1 MRYGMAIDLKRC
13 MGCQTCMTSCR
24 TANNLP
30 TGNWWNRVITDG
42 GESLDSPD
50 GEYPNCTLQHYPVTC
65 QHCEN
70 APCVEVC
77 PTGATM
83 KDEETGIVTVDA
95 ETCIGCKTCMQACPY
110 EVRVYN
116 DGEPKYAMEFAV
128 GFADAPQHVSNTV
141 EKCTMCSNLIA
152 RGEKPM
158 CVQACV
164 GYARFFGDLDDPN
177 SEVSKLIAEREWS
190 SCFPSRELIRRC
202 TTSSSFSACPTRLMD
217 PSPPPSAKGPF
228 RGWRLAVAPNAIKA
242 TSAPGSA
249 RFRWRA

>member
-110 EVRVYN
+110 
-116 DGEPKYAMEFAV
+116 
-128 GFADAPQHVSNTV
+128 
-141 EKCTMCSNLIA
+141 
-152 RGEKPM
+152 
-158 CVQACV
+158 
-164 GYARFFGDLDDPN
+164 
-177 SEVSKLIAEREWS
+177 
-190 SCFPSRELIRRC
+190 
-202 TTSSSFSACPTRLMD
+202 
-217 PSPPPSAKGPF
+217 
-228 RGWRLAVAPNAIKA
+228 
-242 TSAPGSA
+242 
-249 RFRWRA
+249 

>member
-1 MRYGMAIDLKRC
+1 MRYGLAIDLKRC

-177 SEVSKLIAEREWS
+177 SEVSKLIAEREWEQLLPEQGTN
-190 SCFPSRELIRRC
+190 PSVYYL
-202 TTSSSFSACPTRLMD
+202 
-217 PSPPPSAKGPF
+217 K
-228 RGWRLAVAPNAIKA
+228 
-242 TSAPGSA
+242 
-249 RFRWRA
+249 

>member
-77 PTGATM
+77 PTGAT
-83 KDEETGIVTVDA
+83 TVSY
-95 ETCIGCKTCMQACPY
+95 THLTLPTIL
-110 EVRVYN
+110 RV
-116 DGEPKYAMEFAV
+116 
-128 GFADAPQHVSNTV
+128 
-141 EKCTMCSNLIA
+141 
-152 RGEKPM
+152 
-158 CVQACV
+158 
-164 GYARFFGDLDDPN
+164 
-177 SEVSKLIAEREWS
+177 
-190 SCFPSRELIRRC
+190 
-202 TTSSSFSACPTRLMD
+202 
-217 PSPPPSAKGPF
+217 
-228 RGWRLAVAPNAIKA
+228 
-242 TSAPGSA
+242 
-249 RFRWRA
+249 